1 MSSTA
6 TDGPP
11 SEVGGTSLFPYFLI
25 LFGMSAGLASVM
37 TLLAEFRNQLGFS
50 QFGIGLGIA
59 SGFVAAFVASVALAP
74 QADRGRAPLM
84 LRSGLLLGI
93 AGLLVVALTNDLW
106 HFVVGRAL
114 FGLAFGIAHP
124 AARRTVIV
132 ADPENL
138 GRNVGRLGAFD
149 VAGFVVGPSVAAL
162 LHALGGFRLPFW
174 VMAVLLTLLIPTCW
188 QARPDTAAKDME
200 RRRPTDLFRNRRL
213 IGAFFVVASYFVFI
227 GAFESI
233 WVLEMDHRGAE
244 QWQIGVAVT
253 VAAAPMAILA
263 PWGGVLAQRYGAR
276 RWALGVLTTCALFSA
291 SFGLVE
297 GLVALVVLT
306 IVCSCAEGIGF
317 PSTPMLVSAAVPED
331 RQAAAQGLAS
341 AVEVGT
347 AAVTSVGGAVIYESS
362 GDTVAWAVTA
372 VVMGVLLV
380 VGWVLTRPPDRQ
392 PVRPGVPFGLAR
404 RLFE

>member
-1 MSSTA
+1 VNTTPEQA
-6 TDGPP
+6 AGP
-11 SEVGGTSLFPYFLI
+11 SLVPYYLI

-37 TLLAEFRNQLGFS
+37 TLLAEFRNKLGFS

-59 SGFVAAFVASVALAP
+59 VGFVAAFVASVALAP

-93 AGLLVVALTNDLW
+93 AGLLVVAMANDLW

-138 GRNVGRLGAFD
+138 GRNMGRLGAFD
-149 VAGFVVGPSVAAL
+149 VAGFVVGPTVAAL
-162 LHALGGFRLPFW
+162 LHALGGFRTPFW
-174 VMAVLLTLLIPTCW
+174 TMAALLALLVPTAW
-188 QARPDTAAKDME
+188 RARPDTAARDIE

-213 IGAFFVVASYFVFI
+213 VGAFFVVASYFVFI

-244 QWQIGVAVT
+244 QWQIGAAVT
-253 VAAAPMAILA
+253 VVALPIAVLS

-276 RWALGVLTTCALFSA
+276 RWAMGVLTTCAVFSP

-297 GLVALVVLT
+297 GLAALVALT
-306 IVCSCAEGIGF
+306 AACSCAEGIGF
-317 PSTPMLVSAAVPED
+317 PSAPMLVSAAVPED

-347 AAVTSVGGAVIYESS
+347 AAVASLGLAAIYDTS

-372 VVMGVLLV
+372 VTMAVLLAI
-380 VGWVLTRPPDRQ
+380 GWVLTRPPDRQ
-392 PVRPGVPFGLAR
+392 PVRPGVPSEPIR
-404 RLFE
+404 RMFE

>member
-1 MSSTA
+1 MNVTPEQA
-6 TDGPP
+6 AGP
-11 SEVGGTSLFPYFLI
+11 SLVPYYLI

-37 TLLAEFRNQLGFS
+37 TLLAEFRNKLGFS

-59 SGFVAAFVASVALAP
+59 VGFVAAFVASVALAP

-93 AGLLVVALTNDLW
+93 AGLLVVAMANDLW

-138 GRNVGRLGAFD
+138 GRNMGRLGAFD
-149 VAGFVVGPSVAAL
+149 VAGFVVGPTVAAL
-162 LHALGGFRLPFW
+162 LHALGGFRTPFW
-174 VMAVLLTLLIPTCW
+174 TMAALLALLVPTAW
-188 QARPDTAAKDME
+188 RARPDTAARDIE

-213 IGAFFVVASYFVFI
+213 VGAFFVVASYFVFI

-244 QWQIGVAVT
+244 QWQIGAAVT
-253 VAAAPMAILA
+253 VVALPIAVLS

-276 RWALGVLTTCALFSA
+276 RWAIGVLTTCAVFSA

-297 GLVALVVLT
+297 GLVALVALT
-306 IVCSCAEGIGF
+306 AACSCAEGIGF

-347 AAVTSVGGAVIYESS
+347 AAVASLGLAAIYDTS

-372 VVMGVLLV
+372 GTMVVLLV

-392 PVRPGVPFGLAR
+392 PVRPGVPSEPIR
-404 RLFE
+404 RMFE

>member
-1 MSSTA
+1 MTTTPEQA
-6 TDGPP
+6 AGP
-11 SEVGGTSLFPYFLI
+11 SLVPYYLI

-37 TLLAEFRNQLGFS
+37 TLLAEFRNKLGFS

-59 SGFVAAFVASVALAP
+59 VGFVAAFVASVALAP

-93 AGLLVVALTNDLW
+93 AGLLVVAMANDLW

-138 GRNVGRLGAFD
+138 GRNMGRLGAFD
-149 VAGFVVGPSVAAL
+149 VAGFVVGPTVAAL
-162 LHALGGFRLPFW
+162 LHALGGFRTPFW
-174 VMAVLLTLLIPTCW
+174 TMAALLALLVPTAW
-188 QARPDTAAKDME
+188 RARPDTAARDIE

-213 IGAFFVVASYFVFI
+213 VGAFFVVASYFVFI

-244 QWQIGVAVT
+244 QWQIGAAVT
-253 VAAAPMAILA
+253 VVALPIAVLS

-276 RWALGVLTTCALFSA
+276 RWAMGVLTTCAVFSA

-297 GLVALVVLT
+297 GLVALVALT
-306 IVCSCAEGIGF
+306 AACSCAEGIGF

-347 AAVTSVGGAVIYESS
+347 AAVASLGLAAIYDTS

-372 VVMGVLLV
+372 VTMAVLLV

-392 PVRPGVPFGLAR
+392 PVRPGVPSEPIR
-404 RLFE
+404 RMFE

>member
-1 MSSTA
+1 MDTTPEQA
-6 TDGPP
+6 AGP
-11 SEVGGTSLFPYFLI
+11 SLMPYYLI

-50 QFGIGLGIA
+50 QFGIGLGVA
-59 SGFVAAFVASVALAP
+59 TGFVAAFVASIVFAP

-93 AGLLVVALTNDLW
+93 AGLLVVAMANDLW

-138 GRNVGRLGAFD
+138 GRNMGRLGAFD
-149 VAGFVVGPSVAAL
+149 VAGFVVGPTVAAL
-162 LHALGGFRLPFW
+162 LHALGGFRTPFW
-174 VMAVLLTLLIPTCW
+174 TMAALLALLVPTAW
-188 QARPDTAAKDME
+188 RARPDTAARDIE

-213 IGAFFVVASYFVFI
+213 VGAFFVVASYFVFI

-233 WVLEMDHRGAE
+233 WVLEMDQRGAE

-253 VAAAPMAILA
+253 VVALPIAVLS

-276 RWALGVLTTCALFSA
+276 RWAMGVLTTCTVFSA

-297 GLVALVVLT
+297 GLVALVALT
-306 IVCSCAEGIGF
+306 AACSCAEGIGF

-347 AAVTSVGGAVIYESS
+347 AAVASLGLAAIYDTS

-372 VVMGVLLV
+372 VTMAVLLA

-392 PVRPGVPFGLAR
+392 PVRPGVPSEPIR
-404 RLFE
+404 RMFE

>member
-1 MSSTA
+1 MNTTPEQA
-6 TDGPP
+6 AGP
-11 SEVGGTSLFPYFLI
+11 SLVPYYLI

-37 TLLAEFRNQLGFS
+37 TLLAEFRNKLGFS

-59 SGFVAAFVASVALAP
+59 VGFVAAFVASVALAP

-93 AGLLVVALTNDLW
+93 AGLLVVAMANDLW

-132 ADPENL
+132 ADPKHF
-138 GRNVGRLGAFD
+138 GRNLGRLGAFD
-149 VAGFVVGPSVAAL
+149 VAGFVVGPTVAAL
-162 LHALGGFRLPFW
+162 LHALGGFRTPFW
-174 VMAVLLTLLIPTCW
+174 AMAGLLALLVPTAW
-188 QARPDTAAKDME
+188 RARPDTAAQDIE

-213 IGAFFVVASYFVFI
+213 VGAFFVVASYFVFI

-233 WVLEMDHRGAE
+233 WVLEMDQRGAE

-253 VAAAPMAILA
+253 VVALPIAVLS

-276 RWALGVLTTCALFSA
+276 RWAISVLTACALFSA

-297 GLVALVVLT
+297 GLVALVALT
-306 IVCSCAEGIGF
+306 AACSCAEGIGF

-347 AAVTSVGGAVIYESS
+347 AAVASLGLAAIYDAS

-372 VVMGVLLV
+372 GTMVVLLV

-392 PVRPGVPFGLAR
+392 PVRPGVPSEPTR
-404 RLFE
+404 RMFE

>member
-1 MSSTA
+1 MTTTPEQA
-6 TDGPP
+6 AGP
-11 SEVGGTSLFPYFLI
+11 SLVPYYLI

-37 TLLAEFRNQLGFS
+37 TLLAEFRNKLGFS

-59 SGFVAAFVASVALAP
+59 AGFVAAFVASVALAP

-93 AGLLVVALTNDLW
+93 AGLLVVAMANDLW

-114 FGLAFGIAHP
+114 FGLAFGLAHP

-138 GRNVGRLGAFD
+138 GRNMGRLGAFD
-149 VAGFVVGPSVAAL
+149 VAGFVVGPTVAAL
-162 LHALGGFRLPFW
+162 LHALGGFRTPFW
-174 VMAVLLTLLIPTCW
+174 TMAALLALLVPTAW
-188 QARPDTAAKDME
+188 RARPDTAAQDIE

-213 IGAFFVVASYFVFI
+213 VGAFFVVASYFVFI

-244 QWQIGVAVT
+244 QWQIGAAVT
-253 VAAAPMAILA
+253 VVALPIAVLS

-276 RWALGVLTTCALFSA
+276 RWALGVLTTCAVFSA

-297 GLVALVVLT
+297 GLVALVALT
-306 IVCSCAEGIGF
+306 AACSCAEGIGF

-347 AAVTSVGGAVIYESS
+347 AAVASLGLAAIYDTS

-372 VVMGVLLV
+372 GTMVVLLV

-392 PVRPGVPFGLAR
+392 PVRPGVPSEPTR
-404 RLFE
+404 RMFE

>member
-1 MSSTA
+1 MNTTPEQA
-6 TDGPP
+6 AGP
-11 SEVGGTSLFPYFLI
+11 SLMPYYLI

-37 TLLAEFRNQLGFS
+37 TLLAEFRNKLGFS

-59 SGFVAAFVASVALAP
+59 VGFVAAFVASVVFAP

-93 AGLLVVALTNDLW
+93 AGLLVVAMANDLW

-138 GRNVGRLGAFD
+138 GRNMGRLGAFD
-149 VAGFVVGPSVAAL
+149 VAGFVVGPTVAAL
-162 LHALGGFRLPFW
+162 LHALGGFRTPFW
-174 VMAVLLTLLIPTCW
+174 TMAALLALLVPTAW
-188 QARPDTAAKDME
+188 RARPDTAARDIE

-213 IGAFFVVASYFVFI
+213 VGAFFVVASYFVFI

-244 QWQIGVAVT
+244 QWQIGAAVT
-253 VAAAPMAILA
+253 VVALPIAVLS

-276 RWALGVLTTCALFSA
+276 RWAMGVLTTCAVFSA

-297 GLVALVVLT
+297 GLVALVALT
-306 IVCSCAEGIGF
+306 AACSCAEGIGF

-347 AAVTSVGGAVIYESS
+347 AAVASLGLAAIYDTS

-372 VVMGVLLV
+372 VTMAVLLV

-392 PVRPGVPFGLAR
+392 PVRPGVPSEPIR
-404 RLFE
+404 RMFE

>member
-1 MSSTA
+1 MDTTPEQA
-6 TDGPP
+6 AGP
-11 SEVGGTSLFPYFLI
+11 SLVPYYLI

-37 TLLAEFRNQLGFS
+37 TLLAEFRNKLGFS

-59 SGFVAAFVASVALAP
+59 VGFVAAFVASVALAP

-93 AGLLVVALTNDLW
+93 AGLLVVAMANDLW

-138 GRNVGRLGAFD
+138 GRNMGRLGAFD
-149 VAGFVVGPSVAAL
+149 VAGFVVGPTVAAL
-162 LHALGGFRLPFW
+162 LHALGGFRTPFW
-174 VMAVLLTLLIPTCW
+174 TMAGLLALLVPTAW
-188 QARPDTAAKDME
+188 RARPDTAAQDIE

-213 IGAFFVVASYFVFI
+213 VGAFFVVASYFVFI

-244 QWQIGVAVT
+244 QWQIGAAVT
-253 VAAAPMAILA
+253 VVALPIAVLS

-276 RWALGVLTTCALFSA
+276 RWAMGVLTTCAVFSA

-297 GLVALVVLT
+297 GLVALVALT
-306 IVCSCAEGIGF
+306 AACSCAEGIGF

-347 AAVTSVGGAVIYESS
+347 AAVASLGLAAIYDTS

-372 VVMGVLLV
+372 VTMAVLLA

-392 PVRPGVPFGLAR
+392 PVRPGVPSEPIR
-404 RLFE
+404 RMFE

>member
-1 MSSTA
+1 MNVTPEQA
-6 TDGPP
+6 AGP
-11 SEVGGTSLFPYFLI
+11 SLVPYYLI

-37 TLLAEFRNQLGFS
+37 TLLAEFRNKLGFS

-59 SGFVAAFVASVALAP
+59 VGFVAAFVASVALAP

-93 AGLLVVALTNDLW
+93 AGLLVVAMANDLW

-138 GRNVGRLGAFD
+138 GRNMGRLGAFD
-149 VAGFVVGPSVAAL
+149 VAGFVVGPTVAAL
-162 LHALGGFRLPFW
+162 LHALGGFRTPFW
-174 VMAVLLTLLIPTCW
+174 AMAGLLALLVPTAW
-188 QARPDTAAKDME
+188 RARPDTAAQDIE

-213 IGAFFVVASYFVFI
+213 VGAFFVVASYFVFI

-233 WVLEMDHRGAE
+233 WVLEMDQRGAE
-244 QWQIGVAVT
+244 HWQIGAAVT
-253 VAAAPMAILA
+253 VVALPIAVLS

-276 RWALGVLTTCALFSA
+276 RWAISVLTACALFSA

-297 GLVALVVLT
+297 GLVALVALT
-306 IVCSCAEGIGF
+306 AACSCAEGIGF

-347 AAVTSVGGAVIYESS
+347 AAVASLGLAAIYDTS

-372 VVMGVLLV
+372 ATMAVLLV

-392 PVRPGVPFGLAR
+392 PVRPGVPSEPIR
-404 RLFE
+404 RMFE

>member
-1 MSSTA
+1 MT
-6 TDGPP
+6 TTPEQTVGP
-11 SEVGGTSLFPYFLI
+11 SLVPYYLI
-25 LFGMSAGLASVM
+25 LFGMAAGLSSVM
-37 TLLAEFRNQLGFS
+37 TLLAEFRNKLGFS

-59 SGFVAAFVASVALAP
+59 VGFVAAFVASVALAP
-74 QADRGRAPLM
+74 QADRGQAPLM

-93 AGLLVVALTNDLW
+93 AGLLVMAMSNDLW
-106 HFVVGRAL
+106 HFVLGRAL

-138 GRNVGRLGAFD
+138 GRNLGRLGAFD
-149 VAGFVVGPSVAAL
+149 VAGFVVGPTVAAL
-162 LHALGGFRLPFW
+162 LHALGGFRTPFW
-174 VMAVLLTLLIPTCW
+174 TMAALLVLLMPTAW
-188 QARPDTAAKDME
+188 RARPDTAARDIE

-213 IGAFFVVASYFVFI
+213 VGAFFLVASYFVFI

-233 WVLEMDHRGAE
+233 WVLEMDYRGAK

-253 VAAAPMAILA
+253 VAALPIAVLS

-276 RWALGVLTTCALFSA
+276 RWAVGVLTICAVFSA

-297 GLVALVVLT
+297 GLVSLVALT
-306 IVCSCAEGIGF
+306 AACSCAEGIGF
-317 PSTPMLVSAAVPED
+317 PSTPMLVSAAVPEE

-347 AAVTSVGGAVIYESS
+347 AAVASLGLAAIYDAS
-362 GDTVAWAVTA
+362 GDTLAWAVTA
-372 VVMGVLLV
+372 VTMAVLLV
-380 VGWVLTRPPDRQ
+380 IGWVLTRPPDRQ
-392 PVRPGVPFGLAR
+392 PVRPGVPSEPIR
-404 RLFE
+404 RMFE

>member
-1 MSSTA
+1 MNTTPEQA
-6 TDGPP
+6 AGP
-11 SEVGGTSLFPYFLI
+11 SLVPYYLI

-37 TLLAEFRNQLGFS
+37 TLLAEFRNKLGFS

-59 SGFVAAFVASVALAP
+59 VGFVAAFVASVALAP

-93 AGLLVVALTNDLW
+93 AGLLVVAMANDLW

-138 GRNVGRLGAFD
+138 GRNMGRLGAFD
-149 VAGFVVGPSVAAL
+149 VAGFVVGPTVAAL
-162 LHALGGFRLPFW
+162 LHALGGFRTPFW
-174 VMAVLLTLLIPTCW
+174 TMAALLALLVPTAW
-188 QARPDTAAKDME
+188 RARPDTAARDIE

-213 IGAFFVVASYFVFI
+213 VGAFFVVASYFVFI

-253 VAAAPMAILA
+253 VVALPIAVLS

-276 RWALGVLTTCALFSA
+276 RWAISVLTACALFSA

-297 GLVALVVLT
+297 GLVALVALT
-306 IVCSCAEGIGF
+306 AACSCAEGIGF

-347 AAVTSVGGAVIYESS
+347 AAVASLGLAAIYDTS

-372 VVMGVLLV
+372 ATMAVLLV

-392 PVRPGVPFGLAR
+392 PVRPGVPSEPTR
-404 RLFE
+404 RMFE

>member
-1 MSSTA
+1 MNTTPEQA
-6 TDGPP
+6 AGP
-11 SEVGGTSLFPYFLI
+11 SLVPYYLI

-37 TLLAEFRNQLGFS
+37 TLLAEFRNKLGFS

-59 SGFVAAFVASVALAP
+59 VGFVAAFVASVALAP

-93 AGLLVVALTNDLW
+93 AGLLVVAMANDLW

-138 GRNVGRLGAFD
+138 GRNMGRLGAFD
-149 VAGFVVGPSVAAL
+149 VAGFVVGPTVAAL
-162 LHALGGFRLPFW
+162 LHALGGFRTPFW
-174 VMAVLLTLLIPTCW
+174 TMAALLALLVPTAW
-188 QARPDTAAKDME
+188 RARPDTAARDIE

-213 IGAFFVVASYFVFI
+213 VGAFFVVASYFVFI

-244 QWQIGVAVT
+244 QWQIGAAVT
-253 VAAAPMAILA
+253 VVALPIAVLS

-276 RWALGVLTTCALFSA
+276 RWAISVLTACALFSA

-297 GLVALVVLT
+297 GLVALVALT
-306 IVCSCAEGIGF
+306 AACSCAEGIGF

-347 AAVTSVGGAVIYESS
+347 AAVASLGLAAIYDTS

-372 VVMGVLLV
+372 GTMVVLLV

-392 PVRPGVPFGLAR
+392 PVRPGVPSEPTR
-404 RLFE
+404 RMFE

>member
-1 MSSTA
+1 MDTTPEQA
-6 TDGPP
+6 AGP
-11 SEVGGTSLFPYFLI
+11 SLVPYYLI

-37 TLLAEFRNQLGFS
+37 TLLAEFRNNLGFS
-50 QFGIGLGIA
+50 QIGIGLGIA
-59 SGFVAAFVASVALAP
+59 AGFVAAFLASVALAP

-93 AGLLVVALTNDLW
+93 TGLLVVAMANDLW

-138 GRNVGRLGAFD
+138 GRNMGRLGAFD
-149 VAGFVVGPSVAAL
+149 VAGFVVGPAVAAL
-162 LHALGGFRLPFW
+162 LHALGGLRAPFW
-174 VMAVLLTLLIPTCW
+174 AMAALLALLVPTAW
-188 QARPDTAAKDME
+188 RARPDTAARDIE
-200 RRRPTDLFRNRRL
+200 RRRPTDLLRNRRL

-253 VAAAPMAILA
+253 VVALPIAVLS

-276 RWALGVLTTCALFSA
+276 RWAMGVLTTCAVFSA

-297 GLVALVVLT
+297 GLVALVALT
-306 IVCSCAEGIGF
+306 AACSCAEGIGF

-347 AAVTSVGGAVIYESS
+347 AAVASLGLAAIYDTS

-372 VVMGVLLV
+372 ATMVVLLV

-392 PVRPGVPFGLAR
+392 PVRPGVPSEPTR
-404 RLFE
+404 RMFE

>member
-1 MSSTA
+1 MNVTPEQA
-6 TDGPP
+6 AGP
-11 SEVGGTSLFPYFLI
+11 SLVPYYLI

-37 TLLAEFRNQLGFS
+37 TLLAEFRNKLGFS
-50 QFGIGLGIA
+50 QFGIGLGVA
-59 SGFVAAFVASVALAP
+59 TGFVAAFVASIVFAP

-93 AGLLVVALTNDLW
+93 AGLLVVAIANDLW

-138 GRNVGRLGAFD
+138 GRNMGRLGAFD
-149 VAGFVVGPSVAAL
+149 VAGFVVGPTVAAL
-162 LHALGGFRLPFW
+162 LHALGGFRTPFW
-174 VMAVLLTLLIPTCW
+174 TMAALLALLVPTAW
-188 QARPDTAAKDME
+188 RARPDTAARDIE

-213 IGAFFVVASYFVFI
+213 VGAFFVVASYFVFI

-244 QWQIGVAVT
+244 QWQIGAAVT
-253 VAAAPMAILA
+253 VVALPIAVLS

-276 RWALGVLTTCALFSA
+276 RWAMGVLTTCAVFSA

-297 GLVALVVLT
+297 GLVALVALT
-306 IVCSCAEGIGF
+306 AACSCAEGIGF

-347 AAVTSVGGAVIYESS
+347 AAVASLGLAAIYDTS

-372 VVMGVLLV
+372 VTMAVLLV

-392 PVRPGVPFGLAR
+392 PVRPGVPSEPIR
-404 RLFE
+404 RMFE

>member
-1 MSSTA
+1 M
-6 TDGPP
+6 
-11 SEVGGTSLFPYFLI
+11 VPYYLI

-50 QFGIGLGIA
+50 QFGIGLGVA
-59 SGFVAAFVASVALAP
+59 TGFVAAFVASIVFAP

-93 AGLLVVALTNDLW
+93 AGLLVVAMANDLW

-138 GRNVGRLGAFD
+138 GRNMGRLGAFD
-149 VAGFVVGPSVAAL
+149 VAGFVVGPTVAAL
-162 LHALGGFRLPFW
+162 LHALGGVRTPSW
-174 VMAVLLTLLIPTCW
+174 TMAALLALLVPTAW
-188 QARPDTAAKDME
+188 RARPDTAARDIE

-213 IGAFFVVASYFVFI
+213 VGAFFVVASYFVFI

-244 QWQIGVAVT
+244 QWQIGAAVT
-253 VAAAPMAILA
+253 VVALPIAVLS

-276 RWALGVLTTCALFSA
+276 RWAISVLTACALFSA

-297 GLVALVVLT
+297 GLVALVALT
-306 IVCSCAEGIGF
+306 AACSCAEGIGF

-347 AAVTSVGGAVIYESS
+347 AAVASLGLAAIYDTS

-372 VVMGVLLV
+372 GTMVVLLV

-392 PVRPGVPFGLAR
+392 PVRPGVPSEPIR
-404 RLFE
+404 RMFE

>member
-1 MSSTA
+1 MDTTPEQA
-6 TDGPP
+6 AGP
-11 SEVGGTSLFPYFLI
+11 SLVPYYLI

-37 TLLAEFRNQLGFS
+37 TLLAEFRNKLGFS

-59 SGFVAAFVASVALAP
+59 VGFVAAFVASVVFAP

-93 AGLLVVALTNDLW
+93 AGLLVVAMANDLW

-114 FGLAFGIAHP
+114 FGPAFGIAHP

-138 GRNVGRLGAFD
+138 GRNMGRLGAFD
-149 VAGFVVGPSVAAL
+149 VAGFVVGPTVAAL
-162 LHALGGFRLPFW
+162 LHALGGFRTPFW
-174 VMAVLLTLLIPTCW
+174 TMAALLALLVPTAW
-188 QARPDTAAKDME
+188 RARPDTAARDIE

-213 IGAFFVVASYFVFI
+213 VGAFFVVASYFVFI

-253 VAAAPMAILA
+253 VVALPIAVLS
-263 PWGGVLAQRYGAR
+263 PWGGVLAQRFGAR
-276 RWALGVLTTCALFSA
+276 RWALGVLTTCAVFSA

-297 GLVALVVLT
+297 GLVALVALT
-306 IVCSCAEGIGF
+306 AACSCAEGIGF

-347 AAVTSVGGAVIYESS
+347 AAVASLGLAAIYDTS

-372 VVMGVLLV
+372 VTMAVLLA

-392 PVRPGVPFGLAR
+392 PVRPGVPSEPIR
-404 RLFE
+404 RMFE

>member
-1 MSSTA
+1 MNT
-6 TDGPP
+6 TPEQTVRP
-11 SEVGGTSLFPYFLI
+11 SLVPYYLI
-25 LFGMSAGLASVM
+25 LFGMSAGLSSVM
-37 TLLAEFRNQLGFS
+37 TLLAEFRNKLGFS

-59 SGFVAAFVASVALAP
+59 VGFVAAFVASVALAP
-74 QADRGRAPLM
+74 QADRGQAPLM

-93 AGLLVVALTNDLW
+93 AGLLVVAMSNDLW
-106 HFVVGRAL
+106 HFLVGRAL

-138 GRNVGRLGAFD
+138 GRNLGRLGAFD
-149 VAGFVVGPSVAAL
+149 VAGFVVGPTVAAL
-162 LHALGGFRLPFW
+162 LHALGGFRTPFW
-174 VMAVLLTLLIPTCW
+174 TMAALLVLLIPTAW
-188 QARPDTAAKDME
+188 RARADTAARDIE

-213 IGAFFVVASYFVFI
+213 VGAFFVVASYFVFI

-244 QWQIGVAVT
+244 QWQIGAAVT
-253 VAAAPMAILA
+253 VVALPIAVLS

-276 RWALGVLTTCALFSA
+276 RWAIGVLTTCAVFSA

-297 GLVALVVLT
+297 GLVALVALT
-306 IVCSCAEGIGF
+306 AACSCAEGIGF

-347 AAVTSVGGAVIYESS
+347 AAVASLGLAAIYDTS

-372 VVMGVLLV
+372 GTMVVLLV

-392 PVRPGVPFGLAR
+392 PVRPGVPSEPTR
-404 RLFE
+404 RMFE

>member
-1 MSSTA
+1 MNVTPEQA
-6 TDGPP
+6 ARP
-11 SEVGGTSLFPYFLI
+11 SLVPYYLI

-37 TLLAEFRNQLGFS
+37 TLLAEFRNKLGFS

-59 SGFVAAFVASVALAP
+59 VGFVAAFVASVALAP

-93 AGLLVVALTNDLW
+93 AGLLVVAMANDLW

-138 GRNVGRLGAFD
+138 GRNMGRLGAFD
-149 VAGFVVGPSVAAL
+149 VAGFVVGPTVAAL
-162 LHALGGFRLPFW
+162 LHALGGFRTPFW
-174 VMAVLLTLLIPTCW
+174 TMAALLALLVPTAW
-188 QARPDTAAKDME
+188 RARPDTAARDIE

-213 IGAFFVVASYFVFI
+213 VGAFFVVASYFVFI

-244 QWQIGVAVT
+244 QWQIGAAVT
-253 VAAAPMAILA
+253 VVALPIAVLS

-276 RWALGVLTTCALFSA
+276 RWAISVLTACALFSA

-297 GLVALVVLT
+297 GLVALVALT
-306 IVCSCAEGIGF
+306 AACSCAEGIGF

-347 AAVTSVGGAVIYESS
+347 AAVASLGLAAIYDTS

-372 VVMGVLLV
+372 GTMVVLLV

-392 PVRPGVPFGLAR
+392 PVRPGVPSEPTR
-404 RLFE
+404 RMFE

>member
-1 MSSTA
+1 MNTTPEQA
-6 TDGPP
+6 AGP
-11 SEVGGTSLFPYFLI
+11 SLVPYYLI

-37 TLLAEFRNQLGFS
+37 TLLAEFRNKLGFS

-59 SGFVAAFVASVALAP
+59 VGFVAAFVASVALAP

-93 AGLLVVALTNDLW
+93 AGLLVVAMANDLW

-138 GRNVGRLGAFD
+138 GRNMGRLGAFD
-149 VAGFVVGPSVAAL
+149 VAGFVVGPTVAAL
-162 LHALGGFRLPFW
+162 LHALGGFRTPFW
-174 VMAVLLTLLIPTCW
+174 TMAALLALLVPTAW
-188 QARPDTAAKDME
+188 RARPDTAARDIE

-213 IGAFFVVASYFVFI
+213 VGAFFVVASYFVFI

-244 QWQIGVAVT
+244 QWQIGAAVT
-253 VAAAPMAILA
+253 VVALPIAVLS

-276 RWALGVLTTCALFSA
+276 RWALGVLTTCAVFSA
-291 SFGLVE
+291 SFGLVD
-297 GLVALVVLT
+297 GLVALVALT
-306 IVCSCAEGIGF
+306 AACSCAEGIGF

-347 AAVTSVGGAVIYESS
+347 AAVASLGLAAIYDTS

-372 VVMGVLLV
+372 VTMAVLLA

-392 PVRPGVPFGLAR
+392 PVRPGVPSEPIR
-404 RLFE
+404 RMFE

>member
-1 MSSTA
+1 MDTTPEQA
-6 TDGPP
+6 AGP
-11 SEVGGTSLFPYFLI
+11 SLMPYYLI

-50 QFGIGLGIA
+50 QFGIGLGVA
-59 SGFVAAFVASVALAP
+59 TGFVAAFVASIVFAP

-93 AGLLVVALTNDLW
+93 AGLLVVAIANDLW

-138 GRNVGRLGAFD
+138 GRNMGRLGAFD
-149 VAGFVVGPSVAAL
+149 VAGFVVGPTVAAL
-162 LHALGGFRLPFW
+162 LHALGGFRTPFW
-174 VMAVLLTLLIPTCW
+174 TMAALLALLVPTAW
-188 QARPDTAAKDME
+188 RARPDTAARDIE
-200 RRRPTDLFRNRRL
+200 RRRPTALFRNRRL
-213 IGAFFVVASYFVFI
+213 VGAFFVVASYFVFI

-244 QWQIGVAVT
+244 QWQIGAAVT
-253 VAAAPMAILA
+253 VVALPIAVLS

-276 RWALGVLTTCALFSA
+276 RWAIGVLTTCAVFSA

-297 GLVALVVLT
+297 GLVALVALT
-306 IVCSCAEGIGF
+306 AACSCAEGIGF

-347 AAVTSVGGAVIYESS
+347 AAVASLGLAAIYDTS

-372 VVMGVLLV
+372 ATMAVLLA

-392 PVRPGVPFGLAR
+392 PVRPGVPSEPIR
-404 RLFE
+404 RMFE

>member
-1 MSSTA
+1 MNVTPEQA
-6 TDGPP
+6 AGP
-11 SEVGGTSLFPYFLI
+11 SLVPYYLI

-37 TLLAEFRNQLGFS
+37 TLLAEFRNKLGFS

-59 SGFVAAFVASVALAP
+59 VGFVAAFVASVVFAP

-93 AGLLVVALTNDLW
+93 AGLLVVAMANDLW

-138 GRNVGRLGAFD
+138 GRNMGRLGAFD
-149 VAGFVVGPSVAAL
+149 VAGFVVGPTVAAL
-162 LHALGGFRLPFW
+162 LHALGGFRTPFW
-174 VMAVLLTLLIPTCW
+174 TMAALLALLVPTAW
-188 QARPDTAAKDME
+188 RARPDTAARDIE

-213 IGAFFVVASYFVFI
+213 VGAFFVVASYFVFI

-244 QWQIGVAVT
+244 QWQIGAAVT
-253 VAAAPMAILA
+253 VVALPIAVLS

-276 RWALGVLTTCALFSA
+276 RWAIGVLTTCAVFSA

-297 GLVALVVLT
+297 GLVALVALT
-306 IVCSCAEGIGF
+306 AACSCAEGIGF

-347 AAVTSVGGAVIYESS
+347 AAVASLGLAAIYDTS

-372 VVMGVLLV
+372 VTMAVLLV
-380 VGWVLTRPPDRQ
+380 VGWMLTRPPDRQ
-392 PVRPGVPFGLAR
+392 PVRPGVPSEPIR
-404 RLFE
+404 RMFE

>member
-1 MSSTA
+1 MNVTPEQA
-6 TDGPP
+6 ARP
-11 SEVGGTSLFPYFLI
+11 SLVPYYLI

-37 TLLAEFRNQLGFS
+37 TLLAEFRNKLGFS
-50 QFGIGLGIA
+50 QFGIGLGVA
-59 SGFVAAFVASVALAP
+59 TGFVAAFVASIVFAP

-93 AGLLVVALTNDLW
+93 AGLLVVAIANDLW

-138 GRNVGRLGAFD
+138 GLNMGRLGAFD
-149 VAGFVVGPSVAAL
+149 VAGFVVGPTVAAL
-162 LHALGGFRLPFW
+162 LHALGGFRTPFW
-174 VMAVLLTLLIPTCW
+174 TMAALLALLVPTAW
-188 QARPDTAAKDME
+188 RARPDTAARDIE

-213 IGAFFVVASYFVFI
+213 VGAFFVVASYFVFI

-244 QWQIGVAVT
+244 QWQIGAAVT
-253 VAAAPMAILA
+253 VVALPIAVLS

-276 RWALGVLTTCALFSA
+276 RWAIGVLTTCAVFSA

-297 GLVALVVLT
+297 GLVALVALT
-306 IVCSCAEGIGF
+306 AACSCAEGIGF

-347 AAVTSVGGAVIYESS
+347 AAVASLGLAAIYDTS

-372 VVMGVLLV
+372 VTMAVLLV
-380 VGWVLTRPPDRQ
+380 IGWVLTRPPDRQ
-392 PVRPGVPFGLAR
+392 PVRPGVPSEPTR
-404 RLFE
+404 RMFE

>member
-1 MSSTA
+1 MNTTPEQA
-6 TDGPP
+6 AGP
-11 SEVGGTSLFPYFLI
+11 SLVPYYLI

-37 TLLAEFRNQLGFS
+37 TLLAEFRNKLGFS
-50 QFGIGLGIA
+50 QFGIGLGVA
-59 SGFVAAFVASVALAP
+59 VGFVAAFVASVALAP

-93 AGLLVVALTNDLW
+93 AGLLVVAMANDLW

-138 GRNVGRLGAFD
+138 GRNMGRLGAFD
-149 VAGFVVGPSVAAL
+149 VAGFVVGPTVAAL
-162 LHALGGFRLPFW
+162 LHALGGFRTPFW
-174 VMAVLLTLLIPTCW
+174 TMAALLALLVPTAW
-188 QARPDTAAKDME
+188 RARPDTAARDIE

-213 IGAFFVVASYFVFI
+213 VGAFFVVASYFVFI

-244 QWQIGVAVT
+244 QWQIGAAVT
-253 VAAAPMAILA
+253 VVALPIAVLS

-276 RWALGVLTTCALFSA
+276 RWAMGVLTTCAVFSA

-297 GLVALVVLT
+297 GLVALVALT
-306 IVCSCAEGIGF
+306 AACSCAEGIGF

-347 AAVTSVGGAVIYESS
+347 AAVASLGLAAIYDTS

-372 VVMGVLLV
+372 VTMAVLLV

-392 PVRPGVPFGLAR
+392 PVRPGVPSEPIR
-404 RLFE
+404 RMFE

>member
-1 MSSTA
+1 MDTTPEQA
-6 TDGPP
+6 AGP
-11 SEVGGTSLFPYFLI
+11 SLMPYYLI

-37 TLLAEFRNQLGFS
+37 TLLAEFRNKLGFS
-50 QFGIGLGIA
+50 QFGIGLGVA
-59 SGFVAAFVASVALAP
+59 TGFVAAFVASIVFAP

-93 AGLLVVALTNDLW
+93 AGLLVVAMTNDLW

-138 GRNVGRLGAFD
+138 GLNMGRLGAFD
-149 VAGFVVGPSVAAL
+149 VAGFVVGPTVAAL
-162 LHALGGFRLPFW
+162 LHALGGFRTPFW
-174 VMAVLLTLLIPTCW
+174 TMAALLALLVPTAW
-188 QARPDTAAKDME
+188 RARPDTAARDIE

-213 IGAFFVVASYFVFI
+213 VGAFFVVASYFVFI

-244 QWQIGVAVT
+244 QWQIGAAVT
-253 VAAAPMAILA
+253 VVALPIAVLS

-276 RWALGVLTTCALFSA
+276 RWALGVLTTCAVFSA
-291 SFGLVE
+291 SFGLVD
-297 GLVALVVLT
+297 GLVALVALT
-306 IVCSCAEGIGF
+306 AACSCAEGIGF

-347 AAVTSVGGAVIYESS
+347 AAVASLGLAAIYDTS

-372 VVMGVLLV
+372 GTMVVLLV

-392 PVRPGVPFGLAR
+392 PVRPGVPSEPIR
-404 RLFE
+404 RMFE

>member
-1 MSSTA
+1 VNTTPEQA
-6 TDGPP
+6 AGP
-11 SEVGGTSLFPYFLI
+11 SLVPYYLI

-37 TLLAEFRNQLGFS
+37 TLLAEFRNKLGFS

-59 SGFVAAFVASVALAP
+59 VGFVAAFVASVALAP

-93 AGLLVVALTNDLW
+93 AGLLVVAMANDLW

-138 GRNVGRLGAFD
+138 GRNMGRLGAFD
-149 VAGFVVGPSVAAL
+149 VAGFVVGPTVAAL
-162 LHALGGFRLPFW
+162 LHALGGFRTPFW
-174 VMAVLLTLLIPTCW
+174 AMAALLALLVPTAW
-188 QARPDTAAKDME
+188 RARPDTAARDIE

-213 IGAFFVVASYFVFI
+213 VGAFFVVASYFVFI

-244 QWQIGVAVT
+244 QWQIGAAVT
-253 VAAAPMAILA
+253 VVALPIAVLS

-276 RWALGVLTTCALFSA
+276 RWAISVLTACALFSA

-297 GLVALVVLT
+297 GLVALVALT
-306 IVCSCAEGIGF
+306 AACSCAEGIGF

-347 AAVTSVGGAVIYESS
+347 AAVASLGLAAIYDTS

-372 VVMGVLLV
+372 GTMVVLLV

-392 PVRPGVPFGLAR
+392 PVRPGVPSEPIR
-404 RLFE
+404 RMFE

>member
-1 MSSTA
+1 MTTTPEQA
-6 TDGPP
+6 AGP
-11 SEVGGTSLFPYFLI
+11 SLVPYYLI

-37 TLLAEFRNQLGFS
+37 TLLAEFRNKLGFS
-50 QFGIGLGIA
+50 QFGIGLGVA
-59 SGFVAAFVASVALAP
+59 TGFVAAFVASIVFAP

-93 AGLLVVALTNDLW
+93 AGLLVVAIANDLW

-138 GRNVGRLGAFD
+138 GRNMGRLGSFD
-149 VAGFVVGPSVAAL
+149 VAGFVVGPTVAAL
-162 LHALGGFRLPFW
+162 LHALGGFRTPFW
-174 VMAVLLTLLIPTCW
+174 TMAALLALLVPTAW
-188 QARPDTAAKDME
+188 RARPDTAARDIE

-213 IGAFFVVASYFVFI
+213 VGAFFVVASYFVFI

-244 QWQIGVAVT
+244 QWQIGAAVT
-253 VAAAPMAILA
+253 VVALPIAVLS

-276 RWALGVLTTCALFSA
+276 RWAMGVLTTCAVFSA
-291 SFGLVE
+291 SFGLVD
-297 GLVALVVLT
+297 GLVALVALT
-306 IVCSCAEGIGF
+306 AACSCAEGIGF

-347 AAVTSVGGAVIYESS
+347 AAVASLGLAAIYDTS

-372 VVMGVLLV
+372 VTMAVLLV

-392 PVRPGVPFGLAR
+392 PVRPGVPSEPIR
-404 RLFE
+404 RMFE

>member
-1 MSSTA
+1 VNTTPEQA
-6 TDGPP
+6 AGP
-11 SEVGGTSLFPYFLI
+11 SLVPYYLI

-37 TLLAEFRNQLGFS
+37 TLLAEFRNKLGFS

-59 SGFVAAFVASVALAP
+59 VGFVAAFVASVALAP

-93 AGLLVVALTNDLW
+93 AGLLVVAMANDLW

-138 GRNVGRLGAFD
+138 GRNMGRLGAFD
-149 VAGFVVGPSVAAL
+149 VAGFVVGPTVAAL
-162 LHALGGFRLPFW
+162 LHALGGFRTPFW
-174 VMAVLLTLLIPTCW
+174 AMAGLLALLVPTAW
-188 QARPDTAAKDME
+188 RARPDTAARDIE

-213 IGAFFVVASYFVFI
+213 VGAFFVVASYFVFI

-253 VAAAPMAILA
+253 VVALPIAVLS

-276 RWALGVLTTCALFSA
+276 RWAISVLTACALFSA

-297 GLVALVVLT
+297 GLVALVALT
-306 IVCSCAEGIGF
+306 AACSCAEGIGF

-347 AAVTSVGGAVIYESS
+347 AAVASLGLAAIYDTS

-372 VVMGVLLV
+372 VTMAVLLV

-392 PVRPGVPFGLAR
+392 PVRPGVPSEPIR
-404 RLFE
+404 RMFE

>member
-1 MSSTA
+1 MNT
-6 TDGPP
+6 TPEQTVRP
-11 SEVGGTSLFPYFLI
+11 SLVPYYLI
-25 LFGMSAGLASVM
+25 LFGMSAGLSSVM
-37 TLLAEFRNQLGFS
+37 TLLAEFRNKLGFS

-59 SGFVAAFVASVALAP
+59 VGFVAAFVASVALAP
-74 QADRGRAPLM
+74 QADRGQAPLM

-93 AGLLVVALTNDLW
+93 AGLLVVAMSNDLW
-106 HFVVGRAL
+106 HFLVGRAL

-138 GRNVGRLGAFD
+138 GRNLGRLGAFD
-149 VAGFVVGPSVAAL
+149 VSGFVVGPTVAAL
-162 LHALGGFRLPFW
+162 LHALGGFRTPFW
-174 VMAVLLTLLIPTCW
+174 TMAALLVLLIPTAW
-188 QARPDTAAKDME
+188 RARADTAARDIE

-213 IGAFFVVASYFVFI
+213 VGAFFVVASYFVFI

-244 QWQIGVAVT
+244 QWQIGAAIT
-253 VAAAPMAILA
+253 VAALPIAVLS

-276 RWALGVLTTCALFSA
+276 RWAIGVLTTCAVFSA

-297 GLVALVVLT
+297 GLVALVALT
-306 IVCSCAEGIGF
+306 AACSCAEGIGF

-347 AAVTSVGGAVIYESS
+347 AAVASLGLAAIYDTS

-372 VVMGVLLV
+372 VTMAVLLV
-380 VGWVLTRPPDRQ
+380 IGWVLTRPPDRQ
-392 PVRPGVPFGLAR
+392 PVRPGVPSEPIR
-404 RLFE
+404 RMFE

>member
-1 MSSTA
+1 MNVTPEQA
-6 TDGPP
+6 ARP
-11 SEVGGTSLFPYFLI
+11 SLVPYYLI

-37 TLLAEFRNQLGFS
+37 TLLAEFRNKLGFS

-59 SGFVAAFVASVALAP
+59 VGFVAAFVASVVFAP

-93 AGLLVVALTNDLW
+93 AGLLVVAMATELW

-138 GRNVGRLGAFD
+138 GRNMGRLGAFD
-149 VAGFVVGPSVAAL
+149 VAGFVVGPTVAAL
-162 LHALGGFRLPFW
+162 LHALAGFRTPFW
-174 VMAVLLTLLIPTCW
+174 TMAALLALLVPTAW
-188 QARPDTAAKDME
+188 RARPDTAAQDIE

-213 IGAFFVVASYFVFI
+213 VGAFFVVASYFVFI

-244 QWQIGVAVT
+244 QWQIGAAVT
-253 VAAAPMAILA
+253 VAALPIAVLS

-276 RWALGVLTTCALFSA
+276 RWAIGVLTICAVFSA

-297 GLVALVVLT
+297 GLVALVALT
-306 IVCSCAEGIGF
+306 TACSCAEGIGF
-317 PSTPMLVSAAVPED
+317 PSTPMLVSASVPED

-347 AAVTSVGGAVIYESS
+347 AAVASLGLAVVYDAS

-372 VVMGVLLV
+372 VTMAVLLV
-380 VGWVLTRPPDRQ
+380 IGWVLTRPPDRQ
-392 PVRPGVPFGLAR
+392 PVRPGVPSEPIR
-404 RLFE
+404 RMFE